1 MKPID
6 DFFTIKELNL
16 IEQLSQRCLEYRETA
31 LDERMSD
38 IIYST
43 LELMEQYNRY
53 RAISISDEDMIKL
66 IELYE

>member
-6 DFFTIKELNL
+6 DFFTLKELNL